1 MRVLHYI
8 DHVRREDLLSAYLT
22 ALTTVQEQL
31 GVEVCVATRRDAIG
45 QKLRSFR
52 PHIVHV
58 HTIWSC
64 ARRNGYDWLGNKAAA
79 WWSLPTERSTPIAA
93 ATNGG
98 GQNWR

>member
-31 GVEVCVATRRDAIG
+31 GVEVCVATRREPLD
-45 QKLRSFR
+45 RSFAR
-52 PHIVHV
+52 FALISSMSTRFGVG
-58 HTIWSC
+58 